1 MCPLPRRLQQLNSK
15 QKITITTTTQV
26 DGWFEAAQI
35 PPEQAVIVRM
45 AKGASLRSMISLL

>member
-1 MCPLPRRLQQLNSK
+1 MCPLPRRLQQFNSK